1 MGALAAAVQTAM
13 FSAAPADLDQL
24 FAKSCTR
31 TMQPDATVGCGKI
44 MLTGEV
50 LRGLLLK
57 VDGAKDI

>member
-1 MGALAAAVQTAM
+1 M